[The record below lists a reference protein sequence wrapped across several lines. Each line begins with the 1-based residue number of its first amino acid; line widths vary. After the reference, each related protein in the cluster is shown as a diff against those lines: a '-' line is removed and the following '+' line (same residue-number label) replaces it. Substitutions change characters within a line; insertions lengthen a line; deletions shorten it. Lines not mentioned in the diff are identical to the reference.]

1 MTPITL
7 IGEPWADYGLI
18 DSGYG
23 RKLERYGPRRFIRPE
38 PQALWAP
45 ASDEW
50 TADGEFVPGADEDGG
65 GQWRFS
71 SRLPEKGWTGNWE
84 EVRFTMQPTPFRHLS
99 FFPDMAPVW
108 TWMRGQLAGM
118 DAPTAMNLFGY
129 TGVGSLALAAKGAA
143 VTHVDASKKSVE
155 AARANAEAIAL
166 TLSEVGITVDCL
178 PLLDVR
184 VPETHTAI
192 GDRAFGNEPLRVAS
206 LGRAVIDGLR
216 SGGVVGIVKHMP
228 GQGRAL
234 VDSHLELPAVS
245 ASTDDLAQD
254 LAPFAALKNAPM
266 GMTAHVVF
274 EAWDT
279 ERCATMSPTVIQDI
293 IRGQIG
299 FTGLL
304 MSDDLDMKALKGD
317 VPQRAA
323 DCVAAGC
330 DIALNCWGRF
340 DEMVAIANLL
350 PEITADARARL
361 DTAMATIR
369 PVDHFDR
376 IAALTEKR
384 DALLALA

>member
-1 MTPITL
+1 MSSTMKPVIFGLSGERITDEERAFFRDVDPAGYIL
-7 IGEPWADYGLI
+7 FKRNIMDRAQLRALTDDLRDIAGRDDLAILI
-18 DSGYG
+18 DQEGG
-23 RKLERYGPRRFIRPE
+23 R
-38 PQALWAP
+38 
-45 ASDEW
+45 
-50 TADGEFVPGADEDGG
+50 V
-65 GQWRFS
+65 
-71 SRLPEKGWTGNWE
+71 SR
-84 EVRFTMQPTPFRHLS
+84 MQPPEWPA
-99 FFPDMAPVW
+99 FPPGGAFNALYDVAP
-108 TWMRGQLAGM
+108 MSAI
-118 DAPTAMNLFGY
+118 
-129 TGVGSLALAAKGAA
+129 
-143 VTHVDASKKSVE
+143 E

-166 TLSEVGITVDCL
+166 TLSEVGLTVDCL

-216 SGGVVGIVKHMP
+216 AGGVVGIVKHMP

-245 ASTDDLAQD
+245 ASADELAQD

-384 DALLALA
+384 DALLALV